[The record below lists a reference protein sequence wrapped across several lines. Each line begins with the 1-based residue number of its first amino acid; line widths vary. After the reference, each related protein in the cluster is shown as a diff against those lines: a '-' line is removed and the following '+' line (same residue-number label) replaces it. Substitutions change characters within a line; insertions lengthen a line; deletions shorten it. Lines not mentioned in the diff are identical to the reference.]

1 MFGLQM
7 TIQRGPEVTAKELL
21 FVCDEEI
28 WDIWVSGDC
37 SDVAGLLHSFQLK
50 PMEKFGI
57 LQRSFFMHHGRW
69 RFVIGS
75 IRSGDGW
82 DGSRRSRSWN
92 SDPKYPKMI
101 QNWRW
106 GYFGVMDFWLFSV
119 RPFLYC
125 YFCAAIG
132 FSMGASDNALQNY
145 LRDGKVEWNSPECWM
160 WNMVLYSFVYKQMD
174 LVNCSGVPTARV
186 LRMVLHMLSY
196 MSHWERS
203 TMHLM
208 HEAIT
213 TLKYLDNKM

>member
-21 FVCDEEI
+21 FVCDEVI

-75 IRSGDGW
+75 IRSGGRVGPVGRIQKVRKLEFW
-82 DGSRRSRSWN
+82 PKIKLKVRLRSHGFLVVQHPS
-92 SDPKYPKMI
+92 
-101 QNWRW
+101 
-106 GYFGVMDFWLFSV
+106 FLVLLFH
-119 RPFLYC
+119 
-125 YFCAAIG
+125 FCAAIG

-160 WNMVLYSFVYKQMD
+160 WNMVLYSFV
-174 LVNCSGVPTARV
+174 
-186 LRMVLHMLSY
+186 
-196 MSHWERS
+196 
-203 TMHLM
+203 
-208 HEAIT
+208 
-213 TLKYLDNKM
+213 